1 MSGYR
6 EHWNLTSDP
15 PVAAVYAR
23 LADLHDEAENRHRST
38 GAPVRARPGLRRTV
52 ARTLRRLAA
61 AIEPAPSS
69 RSPEP
74 A

>member
-23 LADLHDEAENRHRST
+23 LADLHDEATTRHREDR
-38 GAPVRARPGLRRTV
+38 PRPGLRLTV
-52 ARTLRRLAA
+52 AGALRRLAA
-61 AIEPAPSS
+61 AIEPAPSAKACG
-69 RSPEP
+69 PE
-74 A
+74 AA